1 MALEAKV
8 FSMAGSSAS
17 EVIFLSVSH
26 SITLM
31 GEFMD
36 VLSVCSINKFCTCP
50 DLLTF

>member
-1 MALEAKV
+1 MLLWCWNPKFFI

-31 GEFMD
+31 GEFVD
-36 VLSVCSINKFCTCP
+36 VLNVWIIN
-50 DLLTF
+50 